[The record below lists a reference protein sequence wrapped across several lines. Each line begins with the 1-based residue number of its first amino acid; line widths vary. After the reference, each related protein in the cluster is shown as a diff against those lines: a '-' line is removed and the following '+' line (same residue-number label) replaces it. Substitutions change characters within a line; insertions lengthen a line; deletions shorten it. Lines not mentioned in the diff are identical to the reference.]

1 MMKMMQ
7 GDKIKNMKGPK
18 KVEIEVEM
26 SGGPMSDMADE
37 AEYMDEQKFME
48 MAPKGKFTPKA
59 LTSLV
64 KETNKM
70 LPLFGQT
77 GDYPQ
82 IREELGQLPV
92 DFVRVLSMFKAAVDD
107 AIEADVVTP
116 DMAIDLSVI
125 KDDSGLMLLAGKLN
139 SLQKSM
145 QFKRFL
151 KEPMKEEEEMST
163 VDEERTPMPE
173 MADEEM
179 DETFMN
185 RM

>member
-1 MMKMMQ
+1 MKT
-7 GDKIKNMKGPK
+7 MKGPK

-26 SGGPMSDMADE
+26 SGGPMSDMAEE

-59 LTSLV
+59 LTPLV
-64 KETNKM
+64 KETNKL

-77 GDYPQ
+77 GDYPV
-82 IREELGQLPV
+82 IREELGQLPI

-116 DMAIDLSVI
+116 DMAIDLSGI
-125 KDDSGLMLLAGKLN
+125 KDDIGLMLLAGKLN

-145 QFKRFL
+145 EFKRFL
-151 KEPMKEEEEMST
+151 KEPMKEEEEEGMG
-163 VDEERTPMPE
+163 
-173 MADEEM
+173 EEM
-179 DETFMN
+179 GEEIGMSSEEEDDMMMS